1 MPDIS
6 MKNMLE
12 AGVHFGHQTHR
23 WNPKMKPFI
32 FAPRNGIY
40 IIDLEKTVRHAQE
53 ACQFVKNTVAEG
65 GKILFVATKKQA
77 KVVTKE
83 AAERAGM
90 PNVTERW
97 LGGTLTNFQT
107 IRRGCEKLDQ
117 LDLWRTDGT
126 YEALPKKETV
136 VLERKRKKLDASLGG
151 VRAMRA
157 LPAALFIIDPEM
169 ERIAVAEA
177 NRLGIPVVAVVDT
190 NCNPDPIDF
199 VIPGNDDAI
208 KSVTLFVNLIADACV
223 EGANVFE
230 HRMRGGAP
238 MGASAHPEGARGE
251 AEAGG
256 APRSSQGPLIERV
269 KRPVVKNIPTD
280 IDYRNDAY
288 VDAEEP
294 GVEGAGVEA
303 THAAAAEAEPEA
315 EVVAAPVVVDA
326 PLKASPAVA
335 VKEGAK
341 EKKKPAKKEPPK
353 KS

>member
-1 MPDIS
+1 MPEIS

-40 IIDLEKTVRHAQE
+40 IIDLEKTVRYAKE
-53 ACQFVKNTVAEG
+53 ACNFVKQTVAEG

-77 KVVTKE
+77 KVVAKE

-107 IRRGCEKLDQ
+107 IRRGCEKLEQ
-117 LDLWRTDGT
+117 LELWKRDGT
-126 YEALPKKETV
+126 YELLPKKETV
-136 VLERKRKKLDASLGG
+136 MLERKRLKLESSLGG
-151 VRAMRA
+151 VRHMRS
-157 LPAALFIIDPEM
+157 LPAALFIIDPDM

-190 NCNPDPIDF
+190 NCDPDPIDF

-223 EGANVFE
+223 EGGQAFE
-230 HRMRGGAP
+230 QRMRQHNTPQREQRHSGG
-238 MGASAHPEGARGE
+238 EE
-251 AEAGG
+251 
-256 APRSSQGPLIERV
+256 APRGAAGPVIERV
-269 KRPVVKNIPTD
+269 KRPVVKSIPTD
-280 IDYRNDAY
+280 LDYRSEVSDEETPDAAP
-288 VDAEEP
+288 AEE
-294 GVEGAGVEA
+294 
-303 THAAAAEAEPEA
+303 
-315 EVVAAPVVVDA
+315 AAPATTD
-326 PLKASPAVA
+326 
-335 VKEGAK
+335 KE
-341 EKKKPAKKEPPK
+341 
-353 KS
+353 

>member
-40 IIDLEKTVRHAQE
+40 IIDLEKTVRHAKD
-53 ACQFVKNTVAEG
+53 ACGFVKSTVADG

-77 KVVTKE
+77 KVITKE
-83 AAERAGM
+83 AAERCGM
-90 PNVTERW
+90 PFVTERW

-107 IRRGCEKLDQ
+107 IRRGVERLEQ
-117 LDLWRTDGT
+117 LERWKEDGT
-126 YEALPKKETV
+126 YELLPKKETV
-136 VLERKRKKLDASLGG
+136 ALERKRKKLDLSLGG
-151 VRAMRA
+151 VRTMKN

-177 NRLGIPVVAVVDT
+177 NRLGIPVVALVDT

-223 EGANVFE
+223 EGAASYE
-230 HRMRGGAP
+230 QLMRHG
-238 MGASAHPEGARGE
+238 S
-251 AEAGG
+251 
-256 APRSSQGPLIERV
+256 
-269 KRPVVKNIPTD
+269 
-280 IDYRNDAY
+280 
-288 VDAEEP
+288 
-294 GVEGAGVEA
+294 
-303 THAAAAEAEPEA
+303 HAAAAAHAASTAAAAESQGATEGDVVPGAAPKASGPVVERVVRRQLKIPTEIDYRDTGESED
-315 EVVAAPVVVDA
+315 EVVAPTEEAATDEDP
-326 PLKASPAVA
+326 
-335 VKEGAK
+335 
-341 EKKKPAKKEPPK
+341 KKE
-353 KS
+353 